1 MILKSIWTLGLLSVC
16 GALAIGCDD
25 AEQGSSGEWAGSIAD
40 SQGEIVVCNPAAPLL
55 GELTLELE

>member
-1 MILKSIWTLGLLSVC
+1 LSVC